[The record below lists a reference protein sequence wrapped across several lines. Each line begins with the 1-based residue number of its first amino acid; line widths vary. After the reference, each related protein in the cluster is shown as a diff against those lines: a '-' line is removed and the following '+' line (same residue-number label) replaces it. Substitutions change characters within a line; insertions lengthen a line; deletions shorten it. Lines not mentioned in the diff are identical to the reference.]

1 MNIFIHP
8 LHKNL
13 STDFEMVERKGLGH
27 PDTICDAVAEA
38 VSVALSKYY
47 LEHVGS
53 IMHHNVDKALLVGGS
68 AAPAY
73 GGGKVLFPM
82 EFYIAG
88 RATSEAF
95 GKQVPVT
102 ELAIATAKDWMD
114 KHLRYMDVDSMVQVI
129 PKIRRGSQDLV
140 ELFQRFGK
148 GEVPLSNDTS
158 FGVGFYPYSP
168 LEKAVLEIEKLLRQP
183 QTQAKFPCIG
193 EDTKVMGVRKG
204 QQVVFTLAI
213 AMVGRFVHDL
223 EEYQALIGEI
233 KNYVAAQLDI
243 APSSI
248 FINTADDYAKES
260 IYLTVTGCSA
270 ENGDDGQVGR
280 GNRANGLITPYRPMS
295 LEATAGKNPISHVGK
310 IYNLW
315 AHSLSREICKRKYAA
330 SAEVFIVSQIGQPI
344 NRPQLLDIRLAEAQV
359 ADALIQELAEEHLRT
374 MPELYK
380 RLLPLENPFEPFL
393 EELG

>member
-1 MNIFIHP
+1 MNIFIHS
-8 LHKNL
+8 LQQNL
-13 STDFEMVERKGLGH
+13 SADFEMVERKGLGH
-27 PDTICDAVAEA
+27 PDTICDSVAEA

-47 LEHVGS
+47 IEHFGS
-53 IMHHNVDKALLVGGS
+53 ILHHNVDKALLVGGS

-73 GGGKVLFPM
+73 GGGKVLIPM

-88 RATSEAF
+88 RATSKAY

-102 ELAIATAKDWMD
+102 ELAIATAEDWIG
-114 KHLRYMDVDSMVQVI
+114 KHLRYLDVERMVKVM
-129 PKIRRGSQDLV
+129 PKIRSGSQDLV

-148 GEVPLSNDTS
+148 GEVALANDTS
-158 FGVGFYPYSP
+158 FGVGFYPYST
-168 LEKAVLEIEKLLRQP
+168 LEKAVLEIEKLLRQL

-204 QQVVFTLAI
+204 QQVAFTLAI
-213 AMVGRFVHDL
+213 AMVDRFIHDL
-223 EEYQALIGEI
+223 EEYKSLVVEI
-233 KNYVAAQLDI
+233 RNYISVHLDI
-243 APSSI
+243 PSSSI
-248 FINTADDYAKES
+248 FINTADDYEKES

-344 NRPQLLDIRLAEAQV
+344 NRPQLLDIRLAESQV

-380 RLLPLENPFEPFL
+380 QLLTLENPFEPFL
-393 EELG
+393 DELG

>member
-1 MNIFIHP
+1 MNIFIHS
-8 LHKNL
+8 LQQNL
-13 STDFEMVERKGLGH
+13 SADFEMVERKGLGH
-27 PDTICDAVAEA
+27 PDTICDSVAEA

-47 LEHVGS
+47 IEHFGS
-53 IMHHNVDKALLVGGS
+53 ILHHNVDKALLVGGS

-88 RATSEAF
+88 RATSEVF

-204 QQVVFTLAI
+204 QQVAFTLAI
-213 AMVGRFVHDL
+213 AMVDRFIHDL
-223 EEYQALIGEI
+223 EEYKSLVVEI
-233 KNYVAAQLDI
+233 RNYISVQLDI
-243 APSSI
+243 PSSSI
-248 FINTADDYAKES
+248 FINTADDYEKES

-295 LEATAGKNPISHVGK
+295 LEATAGKNSISHVGK

-344 NRPQLLDIRLAEAQV
+344 NRPQLLDIRLAESRV

-380 RLLPLENPFEPFL
+380 QLLTLENPFEPFL
-393 EELG
+393 DELG